1 MFLNNYHHS
10 FDDKFRLTIPAKFRE
25 IPEGAFVVKGLDRNL
40 MVLPPAVFQTLLD
53 HLAVMSITDPKV
65 RQLRQSILG
74 YADKVVPDANGR
86 ILIQQNL
93 RELAGLK
100 HEVVLVGMGDYFEI
114 WSEELWQKQQE
125 RINDDQTNE
134 DRYTAID
141 LTLR

>member
-40 MVLPPAVFQTLLD
+40 MVLPPEVFQVLLD
-53 HLAVMSITDPKV
+53 HLAAMSITNPKV

-74 YADKVVPDANGR
+74 FADKVMPDANGR

-93 RELAGLK
+93 RDLAGLK
-100 HEVVLVGMGDYFEI
+100 REVVLVGMGDYFEI

-125 RINDDQTNE
+125 LINNDQTNE
-134 DRYTAID
+134 DRYAAID

>member
-40 MVLPPAVFQTLLD
+40 MVLPPEVFQVLLD
-53 HLAVMSITDPKV
+53 HLAAMSITNPKV

-74 YADKVVPDANGR
+74 FADKVMPDANGR

-93 RELAGLK
+93 RDLAGLK
-100 HEVVLVGMGDYFEI
+100 REVVLVGMGDYFEI

-125 RINDDQTNE
+125 LINNDQTND
-134 DRYTAID
+134 DRYAAID